1 MNYNLTTQAGMAAA
15 IQWTNSLLAQLK
27 VGGVWVVPRSY
38 TTVLVRSHN
47 PKRCKVTH
55 LYPDDTIVEVL
66 KAAGWH
72 LCTDA
77 EDADEIRNKLAEEYS
92 CGFDS
97 PNGT

>member
-1 MNYNLTTQAGMAAA
+1 MNYDLKTQAGWEAS
-15 IQWTNSLLAQLK
+15 IQWVNTLLSQLK

-77 EDADEIRNKLAEEYS
+77 EDADEIRTKLAEEYS

>member
-1 MNYNLTTQAGMAAA
+1 MNYDLTTPAGWEAS
-15 IQWTNSLLAQLK
+15 IQWTNTTMNQLK

-55 LYPDDTIVEVL
+55 LYPDPSIVEVL

-77 EDADEIRNKLAEEYS
+77 EDADEIRSKLAEEYS

>member
-1 MNYNLTTQAGMAAA
+1 MNHDIKTQAGMTAA
-15 IQWTNSLLAQLK
+15 IQWTNNLLNQLK
-27 VGGVWVVPRSY
+27 VGGVWVVPRSC

-77 EDADEIRNKLAEEYS
+77 EDADEIRSKLAEEYS

-97 PNGT
+97 AQGD

>member
-1 MNYNLTTQAGMAAA
+1 MNYDLKTKEGWEAATQRV
-15 IQWTNSLLAQLK
+15 NSILAQIK

-38 TTVLVRSHN
+38 TTILVRSHN

-55 LYPDDTIVEVL
+55 LYPDPSIVEVL

-77 EDADEIRNKLAEEYS
+77 EDADEIRSKLAEEYA

>member
-1 MNYNLTTQAGMAAA
+1 MNYDLKTKEGWEAATQ
-15 IQWTNSLLAQLK
+15 WVNSILAQLK

-55 LYPDDTIVEVL
+55 LYPDPSIVEVL
-66 KAAGWH
+66 KAGGWH

-77 EDADEIRNKLAEEYS
+77 EDADEIRSKLAEEYA

-97 PNGT
+97 AQGD

>member
-1 MNYNLTTQAGMAAA
+1 MNYDLTTPAGMAAA
-15 IQWTNSLLAQLK
+15 VQWTNTTMSQLK
-27 VGGVWVVPRSY
+27 VGGVWLVPRSY

-55 LYPDDTIVEVL
+55 LYPDPSIVEVL

-77 EDADEIRNKLAEEYS
+77 EDADEIRSKLAEEYS

-97 PNGT
+97 PDGT